1 MINIRAQFCLQ
12 NCTVVLISLFFFDDD
27 DDELYIFIPVV
38 NVQIFNATE
47 ELAIPEET
55 PTNDANAEIE
65 AHE

>member
-1 MINIRAQFCLQ
+1 MLTKLHCRAYF
-12 NCTVVLISLFFFDDD
+12 SFFFDDN